1 MAVAEV
7 AGVVWLSSHSVFP
20 REVKLQEL
28 SRCHLQSEPRHR
40 ETARRQASSAPSPS
54 TVMMT
59 TSGSCADST
68 GGKRRSCGEVDT
80 LSESQGL
87 LVKGGYV
94 GITWRL
100 RDLGWL
106 HRARKRVEACQV
118 GRTAGHLQHRPH
130 SSSSHRAADA
140 LPRVGDHSLQPA

>member
-1 MAVAEV
+1 M
-7 AGVVWLSSHSVFP
+7 
-20 REVKLQEL
+20 
-28 SRCHLQSEPRHR
+28 
-40 ETARRQASSAPSPS
+40 
-54 TVMMT
+54 
-59 TSGSCADST
+59 
-68 GGKRRSCGEVDT
+68 
-80 LSESQGL
+80 
-87 LVKGGYV
+87 KGGYV

-140 LPRVGDHSLQPA
+140 LPRVGDHSLQPAQADTIVQVERLVGNEHDVWN